1 MFGHV
6 YTHTHTVTQEQ
17 LIGFDTGEIYEE
29 LLSQFNFSL
38 NWTNIM
44 DEDVQD
50 FVYTFSVYIGIVII
64 TREEE
69 EKFFIVFR
77 LPWRFFPPIF

>member
-38 NWTNIM
+38 N
-44 DEDVQD
+44 
-50 FVYTFSVYIGIVII
+50 
-64 TREEE
+64 
-69 EKFFIVFR
+69 
-77 LPWRFFPPIF
+77 